1 MEVRWE
7 AGPRGVETDP
17 RGGLWLTITILAW
30 TSQKKLA
37 GSMSRAGRRG
47 FADND
52 KMLFITKAWWSSF
65 REMVQK
71 WVVFAFLGTTA
82 CSGRREEEKKRKK
95 KMQKKKG
102 IKLPTKPQQGKL

>member
-1 MEVRWE
+1 
-7 AGPRGVETDP
+7 
-17 RGGLWLTITILAW
+17 
-30 TSQKKLA
+30 
-37 GSMSRAGRRG
+37 MSRAGRRG